1 MSTLIMTQE
10 LPRTAL
16 RFGLTVSRLPL
27 TAAEAVLSRGAEDW
41 PPTLAFE
48 GFEANVKRVVGGLLR
63 DDLLIHEGELV
74 GAKVE
79 RLRQASE
86 LKTIAAQRRD
96 AADADLE
103 RRRAHDQERRDR
115 AATAAKERKAEL
127 DRKKAT
133 AKQQAERAAATKAQA
148 ARKAK
153 AASTTAVERKARR
166 TRRDS
171 LTAEQTVVAKERA
184 AANRARAAATA
195 DKRLDRSKRTRAAR
209 A

>member
-1 MSTLIMTQE
+1 MSTMTMVQE

-16 RFGLTVSRLPL
+16 RFGLSASRLPL

-48 GFEANVKRVVGGLLR
+48 GFEASVKRVVGGLLR
-63 DDLLIHEGELV
+63 DDVLIHEGELM

-79 RLRQASE
+79 RLRRASE
-86 LKTIAAQRRD
+86 LETVAARRRD
-96 AADADLE
+96 NADAELE
-103 RRRAHDQERRDR
+103 QRRAHDQERRDR

-133 AKQQAERAAATKAQA
+133 AKQQAERAAATKTQA

-153 AASTTAVERKARR
+153 AASTTAVERKARQ
-166 TRRDS
+166 TRRDGLS
-171 LTAEQTVVAKERA
+171 AERTVVTKERA
-184 AANRARAAATA
+184 AANRARAATTA
-195 DKRLDRSKRTRAAR
+195 DKRLDRSKRKRAAST
-209 A
+209 